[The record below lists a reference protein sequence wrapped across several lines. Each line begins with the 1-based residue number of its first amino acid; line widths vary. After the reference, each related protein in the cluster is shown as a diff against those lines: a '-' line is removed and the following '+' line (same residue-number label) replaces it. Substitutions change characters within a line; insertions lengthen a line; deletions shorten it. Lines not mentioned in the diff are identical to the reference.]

1 MLLSAVIPVFNEEE
15 SLPALHAELV
25 AVAAANG
32 YDLEIILIDDGSKD
46 GSWQTIE
53 RLAKDG
59 SRVRGVRF
67 RGHCGEAGGPAA
79 GCGLGAGGGPP
90 AAGVS

>member
-25 AVAAANG
+25 AVAVAGG
-32 YDLEIILIDDGSKD
+32 YDLEIIFIDDGSRD

-53 RLAKDG
+53 RLAKDD
-59 SRVRGVRF
+59 SRVKGIRF
-67 RGHCGEAGGPAA
+67 RRNFGEGGCA
-79 GCGLGAGGGPP
+79 LGR
-90 AAGVS
+90 V